1 MTVTAPATTERL
13 RQDSVRARVR
23 LIRAFAIR
31 DLKARFTAT
40 SLGLVWTLIVP
51 IATVIIYSGV
61 FAVIFRAQAPPMGNG
76 KEGVFAAWFFVG
88 YVVWNTFS
96 QVSMGGMGS
105 ILGMGA
111 MLQKVFIPSYVP
123 VLASAATLAV
133 EKLIETGVMLLFL
146 VVLLNVGWT
155 WLLFPFLLVVLWAFS
170 SAFSYCLAVAIVHF
184 RDTGQIMA
192 IVMQLWFFLTP
203 VMYSVDMIPEDWN
216 GIPLRSLLALNPM
229 TDFVEITRLLL
240 YELRLPP
247 VGPVLYCLAWT
258 LAMGVAAVLVYR
270 RWGRDV
276 SEAL

>member
-1 MTVTAPATTERL
+1 
-13 RQDSVRARVR
+13 
-23 LIRAFAIR
+23 
-31 DLKARFTAT
+31 
-40 SLGLVWTLIVP
+40 
-51 IATVIIYSGV
+51 
-61 FAVIFRAQAPPMGNG
+61 
-76 KEGVFAAWFFVG
+76 
-88 YVVWNTFS
+88 
-96 QVSMGGMGS
+96 MGGMGS

-146 VVLLNVGWT
+146 VVLMNVGWT
-155 WLLFPFLLVVLWAFS
+155 WLLFPFLLVVLWAFA

-229 TDFVEITRLLL
+229 TDFVEIARLLL

-247 VGPVLYCLAWT
+247 LGPVLYCVAWT
-258 LAMGVAAVLVYR
+258 LRMGVAAVLVHR